1 MTLNGG
7 VDLDNSLSRALA
19 QLAIPPQIP
28 VDLVAT
34 SIVSELNWNLD
45 GSPTNVPGLCGGTQI
60 NIAVEALAYLHL
72 TAGAHRF
79 YISTDDQT
87 GLYSGTTPWDSG
99 GTVLFVPPGDTA
111 YQTFDFVVEADG
123 LYPLRCIWEQTGG
136 GAILQLAAVDPNG
149 VNPNALIGDPSEPAG
164 AVDVYY
170 PIVCVSSPSLG
181 QPFAVD
187 PTATAGPTALTTSPV
202 TGDCGSVVNDMVS
215 GGNGTFTIPVSGAAR
230 YFRISAPGPT
240 TITSIKRVGSNVVLT
255 YKLN

>member
-1 MTLNGG
+1 
-7 VDLDNSLSRALA
+7 
-19 QLAIPPQIP
+19 
-28 VDLVAT
+28 
-34 SIVSELNWNLD
+34 
-45 GSPTNVPGLCGGTQI
+45 
-60 NIAVEALAYLHL
+60 
-72 TAGAHRF
+72 
-79 YISTDDQT
+79 
-87 GLYSGTTPWDSG
+87 
-99 GTVLFVPPGDTA
+99 
-111 YQTFDFVVEADG
+111 
-123 LYPLRCIWEQTGG
+123 LRCIWEQTGG